1 MKVVD
6 VHARVRMELCKGCKT
21 CALVCPTYAIKVKK
35 IRGKVQVLMDERLCV
50 GCWNCEQRCPEHA
63 IEMVACKSYR
73 LETPVSK
80 FAYDKIEDLCH
91 KAKFHPKQVVCYCT
105 ASRAEELAAAILDGA
120 KTPDQLVLATGVGS
134 GCGIECNQ
142 PIQRFLNAAGLEYD
156 RPKDS
161 YQWYG
166 RTSTAW
172 EVSPEVKEKYPI
184 FRFDEDREL
193 FERIMRTYK
202 KV

>member
-1 MKVVD
+1 MV
-6 VHARVRMELCKGCKT
+6 
-21 CALVCPTYAIKVKK
+21 P
-35 IRGKVQVLMDERLCV
+35 
-50 GCWNCEQRCPEHA
+50 CEPH
-63 IEMVACKSYR
+63 R

-80 FAYDKIEDLCH
+80 FAYDRIEALCR

-142 PIQRFLNAAGLEYD
+142 PIQRFLKAAGLKYD

-166 RTSTAW
+166 LTPTAW
-172 EVSPEVKEKYPI
+172 EVSLETKKKHPI

-193 FERIMRTYK
+193 FERIMTASK
-202 KV
+202 KI